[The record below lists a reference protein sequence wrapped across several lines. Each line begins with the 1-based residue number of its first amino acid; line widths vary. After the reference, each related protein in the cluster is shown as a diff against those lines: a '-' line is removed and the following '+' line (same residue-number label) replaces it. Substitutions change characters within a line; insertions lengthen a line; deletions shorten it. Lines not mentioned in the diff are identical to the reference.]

1 MAFRSIKAIQ
11 SRCHTHSPVEVVAL
25 VGAAADGIVLLTSE
39 QIGIC
44 SAEPG
49 AFSAFQPAAKEDRD
63 AIDGMRFQD
72 RTYTGPGK
80 VRVYATEGGVTIE
93 SNGRS
98 RDIPAGPDHLGA
110 PLGLSHDRRRVAHVR
125 SPSEPQPQVRE
136 RLRT

>member
-49 AFSAFQPAAKEDRD
+49 AFSAFQPATKEDRD

-72 RTYTGPGK
+72 RTYTDPGK
-80 VRVYATEGGVTIE
+80 VRVYATEGRVTIE
-93 SNGRS
+93 SNAQS
-98 RDIPAGPDHLGA
+98 RDIPAGPDHLGQ
-110 PLGLSHDRRRVAHVR
+110 PSVSHDRQRLAYVR
-125 SPSEPQPQVRE
+125 SPSEPQPRVRE